1 VTERLVPIF
10 VTGLLL
16 LGIPLAM
23 ESLLFAVIIG
33 AAAALVLVL
42 GMLGLHRASVFLLV
56 AAYALAPLT
65 KFTVPGFRFFNIS
78 DVLFL
83 VAFALALPRLMTRR
97 IWLPL
102 PFVIGSMFFVTIA
115 VLASAQ
121 SASPGESFYT
131 AARVIITF
139 IGFPVLLV
147 WWSPRGKV
155 LVALVLAFAAGTILS
170 VLVGIPQ
177 MGGWRNFGLT
187 GHPNVLGY
195 TAMLTVALLPFLTKV
210 LPSPQRAWICGA
222 IFGVAGLGVWTS
234 GSRAALVTTLVLVVL
249 FPAAERSVL
258 AAFTV
263 LASGVVALLV
273 VVGGRN
279 PTDAPGQDALSRL
292 LGEGNV
298 EGSNQV
304 REKGVEFIWNL
315 AVQHP
320 FLGSG
325 FLVDEFLGHNSYLQI
340 AAAAGFISLA
350 AFLLVCVSMV
360 TPLFVHDNVHSRLV
374 YPMIAFLVAA
384 PVSPNLTDRYTGFL
398 FGLAMV
404 GVVAVHE
411 ARLGAQQEDSVEGP
425 APPARGL
432 TSARSR

>member
-1 VTERLVPIF
+1 
-10 VTGLLL
+10 
-16 LGIPLAM
+16 
-23 ESLLFAVIIG
+23 
-33 AAAALVLVL
+33 
-42 GMLGLHRASVFLLV
+42 
-56 AAYALAPLT
+56 
-65 KFTVPGFRFFNIS
+65 
-78 DVLFL
+78 
-83 VAFALALPRLMTRR
+83 
-97 IWLPL
+97 
-102 PFVIGSMFFVTIA
+102 
-115 VLASAQ
+115 
-121 SASPGESFYT
+121 
-131 AARVIITF
+131 
-139 IGFPVLLV
+139 
-147 WWSPRGKV
+147 
-155 LVALVLAFAAGTILS
+155 
-170 VLVGIPQ
+170 

-210 LPSPQRAWICGA
+210 LPEPQRVWICGA

-234 GSRAALVTTLVLVVL
+234 GSRAALVTTLVLLVL

-263 LASGVVALLV
+263 LASGVVAILV
-273 VVGGRN
+273 VVGGRSA
-279 PTDAPGQDALSRL
+279 TDAAPGNDALSRL

-298 EGSNQV
+298 AGSNEV

-325 FLVDEFLGHNSYLQI
+325 FLTEEFLGHNSYLQI

-360 TPLFVHDNVHSRLV
+360 PPLFVHDNVHSRLV

-411 ARLGAQQEDSVEGP
+411 ARMRAQHEDTGEGP
-425 APPARGL
+425 APRALGLASGPAR
-432 TSARSR
+432 SP